1 MTGTRPKGFTLV
13 EFTVVIL
20 IVGILVAIAVPYFLR
35 LETAARR
42 TTLYGLASSVRG
54 AAAMA
59 SGLAVSESAGPSGS
73 VSLDGVHIFTLANY
87 YPDADTIRHAVT
99 SGAAETGATVIA
111 FTPGTPAVSGTAR
124 WTLSAAPTPVGCE
137 VSYQAA
143 QQTNTVPRVWVEVSG
158 C

>member
-1 MTGTRPKGFTLV
+1 MLETKPRGFTLV

-20 IVGILVAIAVPYFLR
+20 IVGVLVAVAVPYFLK

-54 AAAMA
+54 AAVMA
-59 SGLAVSESAGPSGS
+59 SGLAVSVSAGPSGS
-73 VSLDGVHIFTLANY
+73 ISLDGIHSFTLANY
-87 YPDADTIRHAVT
+87 YPDADTIRQAVSYGPA
-99 SGAAETGATVIA
+99 SGTTAIE
-111 FTPGTPAVSGTAR
+111 FTPGVPPTSGTAS
-124 WTLSAAPTPVGCE
+124 WTLSAAPTPSGCA

-143 QQTNTVPRVWVEVSG
+143 QQLNAVPRVWVEVSG